1 MFKII
6 YSDLVKQDLIEISNF
21 ISIDNPFYATKVVGY
36 LTRSI
41 DILKIYPLLGKER
54 RGGIR
59 EIIDNK
65 YKYRIFYKINGKN
78 IYIISIFKY
87 KNIF

>member
-41 DILKIYPLLGKER
+41 DILKIYPLL
-54 RGGIR
+54 
-59 EIIDNK
+59 
-65 YKYRIFYKINGKN
+65 
-78 IYIISIFKY
+78 
-87 KNIF
+87 